1 MMRRHQIST
10 ILKILF
16 WSFYLPFLITKSLY
30 RLTGRVI
37 GTAALLNR
45 NSLQCGACGHEVSLV
60 GRWECGWCG
69 WVFDGFAFARCDI
82 CGAVPPFIECQRC
95 GLTIRNPSL
104 F

>member
-1 MMRRHQIST
+1 MMRRHHIST
-10 ILKILF
+10 ILKILS

-45 NSLQCGACGHEVSLV
+45 NSLQCGACGDEVSLV